1 MRETVYQAGVLAWAV
16 EIKTGKVAYF
26 GGSRSQLEEPFPFDP
41 QHWIIG
47 VFIGESEEEKRGKYK
62 ISRK

>member
-1 MRETVYQAGVLAWAV
+1 MLAWAV

-26 GGSRSQLEEPFPFDP
+26 RGSRSQLEEPFPFDP